1 MAKENNST
9 HLSIGRIASLA
20 CLLEVCA
27 PKPGNVHRGADFE
40 DMSLN
45 DFVVSAELL
54 GQAIDSRKTDELGL
68 LVLNA
73 TRATQSL
80 VSVNTNLGI
89 ILLVCPL
96 TIAANDGDLSSTA
109 VRRLLK
115 ETGPED
121 AANIFTAIR
130 SVNPGGLGDTD
141 QMDVNEQAPESILDA
156 MAFSSDRDQVALQY
170 SNNFQQVFEDV
181 VPLLAAGQQQFE
193 SINRAIVYAHV
204 SMLARY
210 GDSLIKRKCGDEVN
224 EKAQMMACKALSE
237 LVEGNREQYET
248 AVGELDFWLRS
259 DGNRRNPG
267 TTADLV
273 TAGLFVAIAN
283 EQITAPFN

>member
-9 HLSIGRIASLA
+9 QLSIGRIASLA

-283 EQITAPFN
+283 EQMTAPFN

>member
-9 HLSIGRIASLA
+9 QLSIGRIASLA

-130 SVNPGGLGDTD
+130 SVKPGGLGDTD
-141 QMDVNEQAPESILDA
+141 QMDVNGQAPESILDA

>member
-9 HLSIGRIASLA
+9 QLSIGRIASLA

>member
-9 HLSIGRIASLA
+9 QLSIGRIASLA

-156 MAFSSDRDQVALQY
+156 MAFSVSYTHLTLPTIY
-170 SNNFQQVFEDV
+170 SV
-181 VPLLAAGQQQFE
+181 
-193 SINRAIVYAHV
+193 
-204 SMLARY
+204 
-210 GDSLIKRKCGDEVN
+210 
-224 EKAQMMACKALSE
+224 
-237 LVEGNREQYET
+237 
-248 AVGELDFWLRS
+248 
-259 DGNRRNPG
+259 
-267 TTADLV
+267 
-273 TAGLFVAIAN
+273 
-283 EQITAPFN
+283 